1 MKRIAKVLSVFAC
14 AIAIIISMYT
24 PVEAANFDKAYVQI
38 ESYSI
43 EGESV
48 VPGEEFDLKVV
59 LKNTSGTKNIGS
71 CLVTAESKDG
81 VIEPVYGQS
90 NQFFIESIDAGTATE
105 VTLKL
110 KAANGIETLSTP
122 LIFSITYA
130 DENTLQNA
138 NISTLFLPVSTSGTL
153 KIDNIS
159 VPNVATLGTKSRV
172 SITYGNS
179 GADELSNIVLHVV
192 GSRLGS
198 DLEFPL
204 ESLAGG
210 DEKYAEAYIDYIAV
224 GEQSIQVSFT
234 YDDVD
239 GLTHETELQNYQVVV
254 SSGSGY
260 QATNVTDIT
269 NGSVQNYVIQICVIT
284 VIIIILIVLII
295 IYRKKKNN

>member
-153 KIDNIS
+153 KIDNLS

-179 GADELSNIVLHVV
+179 GADELTNIVLHVV

-224 GEQSIQVSFT
+224 GDQSVQISFT
-234 YDDVD
+234 YDDID

-260 QATNVTDIT
+260 QAANVGNMQ
-269 NGSVQNYVIQICVIT
+269 NGESQSLFIQIGVIA
-284 VIIIILIVLII
+284 VIVTILVILVI
-295 IYRKKKNN
+295 IYRKKKNG